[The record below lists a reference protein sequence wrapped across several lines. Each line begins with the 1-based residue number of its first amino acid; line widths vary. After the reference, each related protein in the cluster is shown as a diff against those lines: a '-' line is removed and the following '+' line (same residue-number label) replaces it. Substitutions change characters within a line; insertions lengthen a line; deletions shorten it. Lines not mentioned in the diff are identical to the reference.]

1 MGRYSFEKK
10 WKVRKRQHYQAI
22 YQEGRRLH
30 SRNFVIV
37 LRENSEGTVRFGIT
51 VGKKVGN
58 AVKRNRIKRLLREYF
73 RLNRDAFRGSTDI
86 VIIARKDISSLNYR
100 DVSLELNA
108 VLKGR

>member
-1 MGRYSFEKK
+1 
-10 WKVRKRQHYQAI
+10 
-22 YQEGRRLH
+22 
-30 SRNFVIV
+30 V
-37 LRENSEGTVRFGIT
+37 LRENSEGTVRLGIT

-100 DVSLELNA
+100 DVSSELNE